1 MVSRDPSPSERLQ
14 ARLTAMGA
22 REAAPK
28 PVPVPASN
36 PDDLANKYI
45 AMAEESFADPVAI
58 IHARWTKQEVDAFIF
73 SRAAHEFTNYE
84 AFIFKFVLVLAGMG
98 LIERDLAEVLT
109 ATVTY
114 AGGKATVQRDAPP
127 LPGSPYPN
135 YHKLITTGA
144 RNQIPKDLSQHA
156 AEITALI
163 EKARHSPSARLREWV
178 ARHVGASP
186 HGAVTSSRLFTATQ
200 GPYTLPIGTGPD
212 GRTVYYSGEASLL
225 TVAPPG
231 KGKTQCHVLPTLA
244 SYRGPAIVL
253 DIKGECYDNTAEWRR
268 RNVGPVWRFNPV
280 EAESS
285 SRYNPLVFVDDSP
298 DELWQSSRFLA
309 DLLVIVRSQ
318 NDSTWETQGKDLLTL
333 IIAYVVSFHEPEDRT
348 MVQVL
353 DLVSTIGLQDMFE
366 FVSMSDGL
374 FPSAMKRVAARF
386 NQMATKAPKQFEGVL
401 SGASQHLQVWEG
413 PKVER
418 ATAASDWSPEDFR
431 QTPCPTLYLCIPP
444 DAIETYAPLL
454 RVIIGQHVRR
464 LMRQH
469 DRSGAPILFLLDELP
484 RLGKMEPI
492 REALEVGRSYGIKLW
507 MIAQY
512 PEQLMQAYP
521 GVGEGMMEA
530 CDVRMYM
537 NPTSSTADKLAK
549 AFGSSE
555 NVLSS
560 AKKPVLEAT
569 TILGPAHRDSIFV
582 LASNEQP
589 QVLGKRFF
597 HQ

>member
-1 MVSRDPSPSERLQ
+1 MIEKGPSPSERLN
-14 ARLTAMGA
+14 ARLNAMGSQTPTPQA
-22 REAAPK
+22 
-28 PVPVPASN
+28 VQASTSL
-36 PDDLANKYI
+36 DDLAIKYI
-45 AMAEESFADPVAI
+45 AVAEDYFADPVGI
-58 IHARWTKQEVDAFIF
+58 IHAKWTKQEVDSFIF
-73 SRAAHEFTNYE
+73 SRAVHEFSKYD
-84 AFIFKFVLVLAGMG
+84 AFVFKFVLVLAGMG

-109 ATVTY
+109 ATATY
-114 AGGKATVQRDAPP
+114 AGGKARIERNAPP
-127 LPGSPYPN
+127 LPGYQYPN
-135 YHKLITTGA
+135 YHILIAKGA
-144 RNQIPKDLSQHA
+144 GNQIPKDLAQHA
-156 AEITALI
+156 SEINALI
-163 EKARHSPSARLREWV
+163 QIARNSSSARLREWV
-178 ARHVGASP
+178 TQHVGASP
-186 HGAVTSSRLFTATQ
+186 GTVSTSSKLFTTTQ
-200 GPYTLPIGTGPD
+200 GPYTLPLGIGPD
-212 GRTVYYSGEASLL
+212 GRTIYYTGEASLL

-253 DIKGECYDNTAEWRR
+253 DIKGECYDNTADWRR

-280 EAESS
+280 EAETS
-285 SRYNPLVFVDDSP
+285 SRYNPLVFVDDTP
-298 DELWQSSRFLA
+298 DELWQSARFLA
-309 DLLVIVRSQ
+309 DLLVVVRSQ
-318 NDSTWETQGKDLLTL
+318 SDSTWETQGKDLLTL
-333 IIAYVVSFHEPEDRT
+333 IIAYVVTFYEPKDRT

-353 DLVSTIGLQDMFE
+353 DLVSTIGLDDMFA
-366 FVSMSDGL
+366 FVSTSEGL

-418 ATAASDWSPEDFR
+418 ATARSDWSPEDFR
-431 QTPCPTLYLCIPP
+431 TTPCPTLYLCIPP

-469 DRSGAPILFLLDELP
+469 DRSHAPILFLLDELP

-521 GVGEGMMEA
+521 GVGEGMMEN

-537 NPTSSTADKLAK
+537 NPSSATADKLAK
-549 AFGSSE
+549 AFGTSE
-555 NVLSS
+555 TVLSS
-560 AKKPVLEAT
+560 AKKPRLEAS

-582 LASNEQP
+582 LASNEDT
-589 QVLGKRFF
+589 QVLRKQFF